1 MWQGKKDNI
10 NKRTFVNML
19 GNRRSKAFLGL
30 ILNAMLAAF
39 MVYLTVKYIGWA
51 DLSIRSEKRM
61 MYDEELL
68 RIYSYGLLPLS
79 AALMILSASLFWMLR
94 KNER

>member
-1 MWQGKKDNI
+1 M
-10 NKRTFVNML
+10 NML

>member
-1 MWQGKKDNI
+1 
-10 NKRTFVNML
+10 
-19 GNRRSKAFLGL
+19 
-30 ILNAMLAAF
+30 

>member
-1 MWQGKKDNI
+1 
-10 NKRTFVNML
+10 ML